1 MEEITRGNIVIIS
14 VDDNEPIMAI
24 IPLVNFQTCTIGDIF
39 NKINNLNKQF
49 PTCNFK
55 NSSFMYE
62 DKYRLSGDNN
72 QKLSKWFY
80 KHNISKD
87 EHNNYIFYIRNK
99 LKNNRHSNSNL
110 NIRKKT
116 QRKKKQNNNYKIEI
130 KQKKQNK
137 NQKNNKTRKPNK

>member
-14 VDDNEPIMAI
+14 IDDNEPIMAI

-49 PTCNFK
+49 PNCNFK

-62 DKYRLSGDNN
+62 DKYRLSGDKH

-80 KHNISKD
+80 KHNIPKD

-99 LKNNRHSNSNL
+99 LKNSQ
-110 NIRKKT
+110 KKT
-116 QRKKKQNNNYKIEI
+116 QRKKKQNKIDNQNQ
-130 KQKKQNK
+130 KKKQNK
-137 NQKNNKTRKPNK
+137 NQKNNRTRKPKLYT

>member
-14 VDDNEPIMAI
+14 VDEKEPIMAI

-62 DKYRLSGDNN
+62 DKYRLSGDNH

-99 LKNNRHSNSNL
+99 LKNINNNNS
-110 NIRKKT
+110 IRKKT
-116 QRKKKQNNNYKIEI
+116 QRKKKQNKNQKIDNQ
-130 KQKKQNK
+130 KKKQNK
-137 NQKNNKTRKPNK
+137 NQKHNKTRKPKFNV